1 MYGHG
6 LAAASC
12 SHETLPRRP
21 AAALGQHILALYGE
35 PAPSASARERVG
47 PVQCKTP
54 LTRSEKTEK
63 GPLFTERW
71 APCLPRPSPGDPKP
85 GDVTAT

>member
-6 LAAASC
+6 LAVASC
-12 SHETLPRRP
+12 SHETLPRRLT
-21 AAALGQHILALYGE
+21 AALGQHILTLYGE

-54 LTRSEKTEK
+54 LTRGEITRK
-63 GPLFTERW
+63 GL
-71 APCLPRPSPGDPKP
+71 CLQNAGHRAYCSRLPVIPSPEMSQ
-85 GDVTAT
+85 